1 MAKVIEE
8 ETPRLSNPE
17 DFETQVREY
26 LKLKASMD
34 FMESRVKEL
43 RTKIFEKMDLE
54 GDPDDKG
61 NINLFLDQ
69 EIDGVSRL
77 EKQRRVS
84 RKLNEALAETIID
97 EAGIGD
103 EVYET
108 KRVINED
115 ALMAAFYE
123 EKITEEQLEDMFPA
137 TITWALR
144 APKK

>member
-26 LKLKASMD
+26 LKLKSSMD

-97 EAGIGD
+97 EAGIGN

>member
-8 ETPRLSNPE
+8 EVPRLSNPE

-43 RTKIFEKMDLE
+43 RTKIFEKMDLD